1 MSRTTV
7 FPLAWTAL
15 GPSPVRTFTTAA
27 CARRLAAVHTWANW
41 SLCTTLATT
50 SCTPV
55 VRAVF
60 SGPVSSRALSATR
73 GGAPTRSRALESAAV
88 RPATSTLSTTRLVSR
103 SVTASCTAGSV
114 ARGATVW
121 TYRSVSAT
129 SSCAQVATT
138 ASGASSTASTSST
151 DAAAYRSRRWRT
163 ATALRSRSYSW
174 RSTAFNGGSGGTP
187 EGSSEGTP
195 EGGSEG
201 DPEGG
206 SEGGSEGGVPEES
219 MRSSFAWSSW

>member
-1 MSRTTV
+1 MSRTMV

-50 SCTPV
+50 SWTAV

-73 GGAPTRSRALESAAV
+73 GGAPTRSRALVSEAV
-88 RPATSTLSTTRLVSR
+88 TPATSTLSTTRLVSR
-103 SVTASCTAGSV
+103 SVTAFCTAGSW
-114 ARGATVW
+114 ASGATVR
-121 TYRSVSAT
+121 TYWSVSET
-129 SSCAQVATT
+129 SSCAQVATK

-151 DAAAYRSRRWRT
+151 DAPAYRSLRWRT

-174 RSTAFNGGSGGTP
+174 RSVALSGGSGG
-187 EGSSEGTP
+187 GL
-195 EGGSEG
+195 EGGSE
-201 DPEGG
+201 EGV
-206 SEGGSEGGVPEES
+206 SEES
-219 MRSSFAWSSW
+219 MRSSFA